1 MKKIIKL
8 LLILIFTIFILYF
21 GYQEY
26 LQFKYPLYEISNL
39 IRHAT
44 LPDSFYIHIESNSD
58 SYKFIKDIYLKDGII
73 NDYQKEYNQIDPN
86 FNVDRL
92 IITENNIN
100 YTIDN
105 FTKSIITVTEKEN
118 IPIEYYKSYYLYL
131 SGTEQFFREIE
142 NHLQNENYGNYKYL
156 GKTTI
161 NNKKCHKF
169 SFTNFEETVTT
180 KRIFYLDTQTSLINQ
195 IDYYSSNIRANW
207 YRYI

>member
-1 MKKIIKL
+1 MLVTDNDL
-8 LLILIFTIFILYF
+8 LKQIDTFI
-21 GYQEY
+21 E
-26 LQFKYPLYEISNL
+26 N
-39 IRHAT
+39 
-44 LPDSFYIHIESNSD
+44 N
-58 SYKFIKDIYLKDGII
+58 KDGII

-92 IITENNIN
+92 IITENNIH

-105 FTKSIITVTEKEN
+105 FTKSIITFTEN

-169 SFTNFEETVTT
+169 SFTNFEDSVTT

>member
-44 LPDSFYIHIESNSD
+44 FPDSFYIHIESNSD

-100 YTIDN
+100 
-105 FTKSIITVTEKEN
+105 
-118 IPIEYYKSYYLYL
+118 
-131 SGTEQFFREIE
+131 
-142 NHLQNENYGNYKYL
+142 
-156 GKTTI
+156 
-161 NNKKCHKF
+161 
-169 SFTNFEETVTT
+169 
-180 KRIFYLDTQTSLINQ
+180 
-195 IDYYSSNIRANW
+195 
-207 YRYI
+207 